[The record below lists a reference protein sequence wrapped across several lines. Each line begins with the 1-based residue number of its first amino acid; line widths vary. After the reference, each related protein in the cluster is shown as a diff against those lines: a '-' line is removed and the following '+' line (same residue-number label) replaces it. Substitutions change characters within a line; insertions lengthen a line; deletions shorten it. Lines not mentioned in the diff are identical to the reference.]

1 MRRLNMGF
9 TPYARA
15 ILGLY
20 TLCECKIGVKN
31 PPYPAADT
39 RHLQRASTPPPGGRW
54 REGGGGR
61 REEGEEGEKKR
72 EKINE
77 RRLVRR

>member
-39 RHLQRASTPPPGGRW
+39 RHLQRASAPPRVLLYPIIHTFMKIH
-54 REGGGGR
+54 R
-61 REEGEEGEKKR
+61 RKK
-72 EKINE
+72 KNI
-77 RRLVRR
+77 VMTWTF